1 MATTLQQKLKQRR
14 QRSYLGKD
22 FDSLRDNLA
31 TYAKSY
37 YSDQIKD
44 VSESSVAGMFI
55 DMAAYVGDNL
65 SYYLDYQFNELNLLT
80 ATDPNN
86 VDRLIRRAGVK
97 YGGASPSIVT
107 INFYAVIPSTTVNS
121 VYVPNSQYMPI
132 IQAGT
137 QVKSNSGILF
147 ELAEDVNF
155 GEVDANGN
163 LVASYRIFSQDASG
177 NPAKFVVKATGL
189 CSSARVTTERFT
201 IDNNFV
207 PFRTL
212 TLANQN
218 VSEIIGVT
226 DSDGNQ
232 YYEVESLT
240 HDVVFKAR
248 TNMNSDNDV
257 VEDALTIIPAP
268 RRFISETSRVTGK
281 TTITFGSG
289 DADSLDDDIIPDP
302 SEIALPLY
310 GSNKT
315 FRKAIIDP
323 NSLLKTRSLGITPS
337 NTTITV
343 SYRYGGGL
351 NNNVGA
357 GTINAISRLVHRFP
371 PSTPLSIASTIRATF
386 EVDNTETAVGGEDA
400 LTLEDLRA
408 IALSYSNAQN
418 RIVTKQDAAARV
430 YTMPSNFGR
439 VYRIGFRP
447 NPVNPLSTLAYV
459 VSRNSNGQLV
469 LSSDTLKINISKY
482 LNEFRL
488 ISDSIDIV
496 DAPIVNIRLNYNVV
510 LYSTAVKNT
519 TLQSINQSIKDYF
532 NVKNFQI
539 DQPIILSDVTNIML
553 NTDGVMSVTNITFES
568 VNGNVNGVQYSDVI
582 FNVEQNTTNGLLVP
596 PPGGIFEVRYPDFD
610 IVGNAT

>member
-1 MATTLQQKLKQRR
+1 MASTLQQKLKQRR

-31 TYAKSY
+31 TYAKNY

-55 DMAAYVGDNL
+55 DMAAYTGDML
-65 SYYLDYQFNELNLLT
+65 TYYLDYQFNELSLET

-97 YGGASPSIVT
+97 YGGASPAIVT
-107 INFYAVIPSTTVNS
+107 VNFYAIIPATSSNG
-121 VYVPNSQYMPI
+121 VYSPNTQYMPV
-132 IQAGT
+132 IQSGT
-137 QVKSNSGILF
+137 QVKSNSGIIF
-147 ELAEDVNF
+147 ELTNDLDFAA
-155 GEVDANGN
+155 VDSNRN
-163 LVASYRIFSQDASG
+163 LIASYKIFSQDASG
-177 NPAKFVVKATGL
+177 NPTKFVVKASGI
-189 CSSARVTTERFT
+189 CSSGRVITERFT
-201 IDNNFV
+201 IDDSFV
-207 PFRTL
+207 PFRTV
-212 TLANQN
+212 TLSNQN
-218 VSEIIGVT
+218 VNEIISIT
-226 DSDGNQ
+226 DSDGNI

-248 TNMNSDNDV
+248 TNTSSDSGI
-257 VEDALTIIPAP
+257 VEDALTVIPAP
-268 RRFISETSRVTGK
+268 RRFISETSRVSGK

-315 FRKAIIDP
+315 FRKVSIDP
-323 NSLLKTRSLGITPS
+323 NSLLKTRSLGITPV
-337 NTTITV
+337 NTTLTI

-351 NNNVGA
+351 NNNVGS

-386 EVDNTETAVGGEDA
+386 EVDNTETAVGGEDS
-400 LTLEDLRA
+400 LSLEDLRA
-408 IALSYSNAQN
+408 IALNYANSQN

-439 VYRIGFRP
+439 VYRVGFRP
-447 NPVNPLSTLAYV
+447 NPVNPLATLMYV
-459 VSRNSNGQLV
+459 VSRNSDGMLV
-469 LSSDTLKINISKY
+469 LSSDTLKLNLSKY

-488 ISDSIDIV
+488 ITDAIDIV
-496 DAPIVNIRLNYNVV
+496 DAPIVNLKLNYNVV

-519 TLQSINQSIKDYF
+519 TLQTINQSLKDYF
-532 NVKNFQI
+532 NIKNFQI
-539 DQPIILSDVTNIML
+539 DQPILLSDVTNILL
-553 NTDGVMSVTNITFES
+553 NTDGVMSISNITFTGAS
-568 VNGNVNGVQYSDVI
+568 GVINGVEYSDVL
-582 FNVEQNTTNGLLVP
+582 FNVDQNITNGLLVP
-596 PPGGIFEVRYPDFD
+596 PPGGIFEIRYPDYD

>member
-31 TYAKSY
+31 TYAKNY

-65 SYYLDYQFNELNLLT
+65 SYYLDYQFNELNLES
-80 ATDPNN
+80 AVDPNN

-97 YGGASPSIVT
+97 YGGASPAIVT
-107 INFYAVIPSTTVNS
+107 INFYAVIPATSING
-121 VYVPNSQYMPI
+121 VYVPNTQYMPI
-132 IQAGT
+132 IQSGT
-137 QVKSNSGILF
+137 QVKSNSGIIF
-147 ELAEDVNF
+147 ELTDDVNF
-155 GEVDANGN
+155 AQVDANGN
-163 LVASYRIFSQDASG
+163 LVASYRIFSQDVSG

-189 CSSARVTTERFT
+189 CTSGRVTTERFT
-201 IDNNFV
+201 IDNSFV

-212 TLANQN
+212 TLSNQN
-218 VSEIIGVT
+218 VNQIIGVT

-248 TNMNSDNDV
+248 TNINSDSDI
-257 VEDALTIIPAP
+257 VEDALTIMPAP
-268 RRFISETSRVTGK
+268 RRFIAEASRVTGK

-315 FRKAIIDP
+315 FKKAIIDP
-323 NSLLKTRSLGITPS
+323 NTLLKTRSLGVTPVNTIIT
-337 NTTITV
+337 I

-357 GTINAISRLVHRFP
+357 GTINSISRLVHRFP
-371 PSTPLSIASTIRATF
+371 PSTPSSIASTIRATF
-386 EVDNTETAVGGEDA
+386 EVDNTETAVGGEDPLA
-400 LTLEDLRA
+400 LEDLRA
-408 IALSYSNAQN
+408 IALSYANAQN
-418 RIVTKQDAAARV
+418 RIVTKQDAAARI

-439 VYRIGFRP
+439 IYRVGFRP
-447 NPVNPLSTLAYV
+447 NPVNPLSTLTYV
-459 VSRNSNGQLV
+459 VSRNSSGQLV

-488 ISDSIDIV
+488 ISDAIDIV

-519 TLQSINQSIKDYF
+519 TLQTINQSLKDYF
-532 NVKNFQI
+532 NIKNFQI
-539 DQPIILSDVTNIML
+539 DQPIILSDVTNILL
-553 NTDGVMSVTNITFES
+553 NTDGVMSVTNITLTG
-568 VNGNVNGVQYSDVI
+568 VNGNVNGTAYSDVI

-596 PPGGIFEVRYPDFD
+596 PPGGIFEIRYPDFD
-610 IVGNAT
+610 IIGNAT

>member
-31 TYAKSY
+31 TYAKNY

-65 SYYLDYQFNELNLLT
+65 SYYLDYQFNELSLES
-80 ATDPNN
+80 AVDPNN
-86 VDRLIRRAGVK
+86 IDRLIRRAGVK
-97 YGGASPSIVT
+97 YGGAAPAIVT
-107 INFYAVIPSTTVNS
+107 INFYAIIPATFING
-121 VYVPNSQYMPI
+121 VYTPNTQYMPVI
-132 IQAGT
+132 LSST
-137 QVKSNSGILF
+137 QMKANSGIIF
-147 ELAEDVNF
+147 ELTEDVDF
-155 GEVDANGN
+155 GKLNSNGN
-163 LVASYRIFSQDASG
+163 LVATYRIFSQDVSG
-177 NPAKFVVKATGL
+177 NPTKFVVKANGL
-189 CSSARVTTERFT
+189 CSSGRVTSERFT
-201 IDNNFV
+201 IDSNFI
-207 PFRTL
+207 PFRKITL
-212 TLANQN
+212 SNQN
-218 VSEIIGVT
+218 VNEIIGIT
-226 DSDGNQ
+226 DIDGNQ

-248 TNMNSDNDV
+248 TNITSDSDI

-268 RRFISETSRVTGK
+268 RRFISENSRVSGK

-310 GSNKT
+310 GSNKI
-315 FRKAIIDP
+315 FKKATIDP
-323 NSLLKTRSLGITPS
+323 NALLKTRSLGMSPT
-337 NTTITV
+337 NTTLTV

-351 NNNVGA
+351 SNNVGA
-357 GTINAISRLVHRFP
+357 GTINSISRLLHRFP
-371 PSTPLSIASTIRATF
+371 PSAPTSIASTIRATF

-400 LTLEDLRA
+400 LSLEDLRA
-408 IALSYSNAQN
+408 IALSYANSQN

-439 VYRIGFRP
+439 VYRVGFRP
-447 NPVNPLSTLAYV
+447 NPVNALATLMYV
-459 VSRNSNGQLV
+459 ISRNSSGQLI
-469 LSSDTLKINISKY
+469 LSSDTLKINLSKY

-488 ISDSIDIV
+488 ISDALDIV
-496 DAPIVNIRLNYNVV
+496 DSPVINLKLNYSVT

-519 TLQSINQSIKDYF
+519 TLQIINQALKDYF
-532 NVKNFQI
+532 NIKNFQI
-539 DQPIILSDVTNIML
+539 DQSIILSDVTNILL
-553 NTDGVMSVTNITFES
+553 NTDGVMSVANITFSS
-568 VNGNVNGVQYSDVI
+568 VSGNLNGVEYSEVI

-596 PPGGIFEVRYPDFD
+596 SPGGIFEIRYPDFD
-610 IVGNAT
+610 IVGNTT

>member
-22 FDSLRDNLA
+22 FDSLRENLA
-31 TYAKSY
+31 SYARNY
-37 YSDQIKD
+37 YADQIKD
-44 VSESSVAGMFI
+44 VTESSVAGMFI

-65 SYYLDYQFNELNLLT
+65 SYYLDYQFNELSLET
-80 ATDPNN
+80 AIDPNN
-86 VDRLIRRAGVK
+86 VDRLIRRTGVK
-97 YGGASPSIVT
+97 YGGTSPAIVT
-107 INFYAVIPSTTVNS
+107 VNFYSVIPATVSNG
-121 VYVPNSQYMPI
+121 VYVPNTQYMPT
-132 IQAGT
+132 IQSGT
-137 QVKSNSGILF
+137 QVKSNSGIIF
-147 ELAEDVNF
+147 ELTEDVNF
-155 GEVDANGN
+155 AKVDANGN

-177 NPAKFVVKATGL
+177 NPTKFVVKSSGL
-189 CSSARVTTERFT
+189 CSSGRIATENFT
-201 IDNNFV
+201 IDDNV
-207 PFRTL
+207 IPFRAI

-218 VSEIIGVT
+218 INEIIGVI

-248 TNMNSDNDV
+248 TNMTSDSDI
-257 VEDALTIIPAP
+257 VEDALTVIPAP

-315 FRKAIIDP
+315 FRKATIDP
-323 NSLLKTRSLGITPS
+323 NSLLQTRSLGVTPV
-337 NTTITV
+337 NTTLTV

-357 GTINAISRLVHRFP
+357 GTISAISKLIHKFP
-371 PSTPLSIASTIRATF
+371 PSTPFNIASTIRATF

-400 LTLEDLRA
+400 LSLEDLRA
-408 IALSYSNAQN
+408 IALSYANAQN
-418 RIVTKQDAAARV
+418 RIVTKQDAAARI

-439 VYRIGFRP
+439 VYRVGFRP

-459 VSRNSNGQLV
+459 VSRNSSGQLV
-469 LSSDTLKINISKY
+469 LSSDTLKINVSKY

-496 DAPIVNIRLNYNVV
+496 DAPIVNLRLDYSVV

-519 TLQSINQSIKDYF
+519 TLQAINKTLKDYF
-532 NVKNFQI
+532 NIKNFQI
-539 DQPIILSDVTNIML
+539 DQPIIISDITNILL
-553 NTDGVMSVTNITFES
+553 NTDGVMSVINVTFTG
-568 VNGNVNGVQYSDVI
+568 VNGNMNGIDYSDVI
-582 FNVEQNTTNGLLVP
+582 FNVEQNITNGLLVP

-610 IVGNAT
+610 ITGNIS